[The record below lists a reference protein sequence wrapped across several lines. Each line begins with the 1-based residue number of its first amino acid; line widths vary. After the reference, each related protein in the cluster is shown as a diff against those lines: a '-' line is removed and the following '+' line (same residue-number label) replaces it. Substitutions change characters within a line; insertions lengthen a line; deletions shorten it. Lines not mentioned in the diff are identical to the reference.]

1 MFERGRAHRAIAMEL
16 RIGERHGLR
25 VLPATVGLCMG
36 LFVLAPPDLHA
47 QVKGAKPGAAADAG
61 GYPSRPIRFLVPLAP
76 GGGSDFVTRLLASRM
91 TESFNQQV
99 VVDNRPGASNI
110 IATELLARST
120 PDGHTLLMT
129 TMAHTVNPSMFSKLP
144 YDSMKSFEPV
154 ILLAA
159 APSILSAHP
168 SVPVASVKELVAL
181 AKAKPGQISYAS
193 FGIGATSHLTGELLK
208 SAAGIDLLHIPYKG
222 AGEAVGYLLS
232 GQVNLMFSSP
242 ASVVPQFKA
251 GRLKAL
257 ASTGKARLRAM
268 PDVPTF
274 AEQGYPQVNATNW
287 YGVLVVAQTP
297 KPIVARLN
305 AELARILK
313 IPEVVDRLIQVQ
325 DAEPIASSPDEFRKF
340 LIAETARWA
349 KIIQTANIKPRS

>member
-1 MFERGRAHRAIAMEL
+1 MIELGRFRGAMAAFAGCDVGGSRARSLAFGALAAAVAAIPAQA
-16 RIGERHGLR
+16 GEQPKG
-25 VLPATVGLCMG
+25 G
-36 LFVLAPPDLHA
+36 
-47 QVKGAKPGAAADAG
+47 KGAAG
-61 GYPSRPIRFLVPLAP
+61 QDVNYPTRPIRFLVPLAP
-76 GGGSDFVTRLLASRM
+76 GGGSDFITRLLASRM
-91 TESFNQQV
+91 TESFGQQV

-129 TMAHTVNPSMFSKLP
+129 TMAHTVNPAMFSKLP
-144 YDSMKSFEPV
+144 YDSLKSFDAV
-154 ILLAA
+154 TLLAE

-168 SVPVASVKELVAL
+168 SVPAASVKELVAL
-181 AKAKPGQISYAS
+181 AKAKPGQISFAS

-208 SAAGIDLLHIPYKG
+208 SAAGIDLLHVPYKG

-251 GRLKAL
+251 GKLKGL

-268 PDVPTF
+268 PDIPTF

-287 YGVLVVAQTP
+287 YGVLLAAGTP
-297 KPIVARLN
+297 RPVIARLN
-305 AELARILK
+305 GEFARILK

-325 DAEPIASSPDEFRKF
+325 DAEPIASSPQEFQKF
-340 LIAETARWA
+340 LVAETARWA
-349 KIIQTANIKPRS
+349 KVIQAANIKPRS

>member
-1 MFERGRAHRAIAMEL
+1 M
-16 RIGERHGLR
+16 
-25 VLPATVGLCMG
+25 VLT
-36 LFVLAPPDLHA
+36 LA
-47 QVKGAKPGAAADAG
+47 AG
-61 GYPSRPIRFLVPLAP
+61 GPVDAVARMLA
-76 GGGSDFVTRLLASRM
+76 ASL
-91 TESFNQQV
+91 TDQLGQQV

-129 TMAHTVNPSMFSKLP
+129 TMAHTVNPAMFSKLP
-144 YDSMKSFEPV
+144 YDSLKSFDAV
-154 ILLAA
+154 TLLAE

-168 SVPVASVKELVAL
+168 SVPAASVKELVAL
-181 AKAKPGQISYAS
+181 AKAKPGQISFAS

-208 SAAGIDLLHIPYKG
+208 SAAGIDLLHVPYKG

-251 GRLKAL
+251 GKLKGL

-268 PDVPTF
+268 PDMPTF

-287 YGVLVVAQTP
+287 YGVLAAAGTP
-297 KPIVARLN
+297 KPVIARLN
-305 AELARILK
+305 GEFARILK
-313 IPEVVDRLIQVQ
+313 IPEVVDRLTQVQ
-325 DAEPIASSPDEFRKF
+325 DAEPIASSPQELQKF
-340 LIAETARWA
+340 LVAETARWGKVVQA
-349 KIIQTANIKPRS
+349 ANIKPRS

>member
-1 MFERGRAHRAIAMEL
+1 MGQCGSMRARAASGACVL
-16 RIGERHGLR
+16 RALGL
-25 VLPATVGLCMG
+25 AAIT
-36 LFVLAPPDLHA
+36 LASASAPSYVAA
-47 QVKGAKPGAAADAG
+47 QAKGAKAAATQDG
-61 GYPSRPIRFLVPLAP
+61 GFPNRPIRFLVPLAP
-76 GGGSDFVTRLLASRM
+76 GGGSDFITRLLASRM
-91 TESFNQQV
+91 TESFGQQV

-129 TMAHTVNPSMFSKLP
+129 TMAHTVNPSMFNKLP
-144 YDSMKSFEPV
+144 YDSMKSFDAV
-154 ILLAA
+154 TLLAE

-168 SVPVASVKELVAL
+168 SVPVKSVKELVAL

-208 SAAGIDLLHIPYKG
+208 STAGIDLLHIPYKG

-251 GRLKAL
+251 GKLKAL

-268 PDVPTF
+268 PDIPTF

-287 YGVLVVAQTP
+287 YGVLVVAGTP
-297 KPIVARLN
+297 RPVIARLN
-305 AELARILK
+305 GEFARILK
-313 IPEVVDRLIQVQ
+313 IPEVVERLVSVQ
-325 DAEPIASSPDEFRKF
+325 DAEPIASSPQEFQKF
-340 LIAETARWA
+340 LVAETARWA
-349 KIIQTANIKPRS
+349 KVIRAANIKPRS

>member
-1 MFERGRAHRAIAMEL
+1 MSKGRPALEPRAKSLALPIAM
-16 RIGERHGLR
+16 GL
-25 VLPATVGLCMG
+25 
-36 LFVLAPPDLHA
+36 LAAVTASASTSASA
-47 QVKGAKPGAAADAG
+47 QAKGAKAASADG
-61 GYPSRPIRFLVPLAP
+61 GYPSHPIRFLVPLAP
-76 GGGSDFVTRLLASRM
+76 GGGSDFITRLLAQRM
-91 TESFNQQV
+91 SESFGQQV

-129 TMAHTVNPSMFSKLP
+129 TMAHTVNPSMFKKLP
-144 YDSMKSFEPV
+144 YDSLKSFDAV
-154 ILLAA
+154 TLLAE

-222 AGEAVGYLLS
+222 AGEAIGYLLS

-251 GRLKAL
+251 GKLKGL
-257 ASTGKARLRAM
+257 ASTGKSRLRAM
-268 PDVPTF
+268 PDIPTF

-287 YGVLVVAQTP
+287 YGVLVAAGTP
-297 KPIVARLN
+297 RPVITRLN
-305 AELARILK
+305 GEFARILK
-313 IPEVVDRLIQVQ
+313 IQEVLERLIQVQ
-325 DAEPIASSPDEFRKF
+325 DAEPIASSPQEFQKF
-340 LIAETARWA
+340 LVAETARWA
-349 KIIQTANIKPRS
+349 KVIQAANIKPN

>member
-1 MFERGRAHRAIAMEL
+1 MIELERRRAAIRGSASRSL
-16 RIGERHGLR
+16 KVPCAAAFATAALLAA
-25 VLPATVGLCMG
+25 LPAP
-36 LFVLAPPDLHA
+36 AHA
-47 QVKGAKPGAAADAG
+47 QAKGEKAAAPQAAG
-61 GYPSRPIRFLVPLAP
+61 FPSRPIRFLVPLAP
-76 GGGSDFVTRLLASRM
+76 GGGSDFITRLLASRM
-91 TESFNQQV
+91 TESLGQQV

-129 TMAHTVNPSMFSKLP
+129 TMAHTVNPAMFSKLP
-144 YDSMKSFEPV
+144 YDSLKSFDAV
-154 ILLAA
+154 TLLAE

-168 SVPVASVKELVAL
+168 SVPAASVKELVAL
-181 AKAKPGQISYAS
+181 AKAKPGQISFAS

-208 SAAGIDLLHIPYKG
+208 SAAGIDLLHVPYKG

-251 GRLKAL
+251 GKLKGL

-268 PDVPTF
+268 PDMPTF

-287 YGVLVVAQTP
+287 YGVLAAAGTP
-297 KPIVARLN
+297 KPVIARLN
-305 AELARILK
+305 GEFARILK
-313 IPEVVDRLIQVQ
+313 IPEVVDRLTQVQ
-325 DAEPIASSPDEFRKF
+325 DAEPIASSPQEFQKF
-340 LIAETARWA
+340 LVAETARWA
-349 KIIQTANIKPRS
+349 KVVQAANIKPRS

>member
-1 MFERGRAHRAIAMEL
+1 MIELKLLRAAPRGLESR
-16 RIGERHGLR
+16 
-25 VLPATVGLCMG
+25 
-36 LFVLAPPDLHA
+36 
-47 QVKGAKPGAAADAG
+47 GASAPGALFILVATLSATLAGAPAEVAAQGKAAKSGPQDAG
-61 GYPSRPIRFLVPLAP
+61 YPNRPIRFLVPLAP
-76 GGGSDFVTRLLASRM
+76 GGGSDFITRLLAQRM
-91 TESFNQQV
+91 TESFGQQV

-129 TMAHTVNPSMFSKLP
+129 TMAHTVNPSMFNKLP
-144 YDSMKSFEPV
+144 YDSLKSFDAV
-154 ILLAA
+154 TLLAD

-168 SVPVASVKELVAL
+168 SVPAASVKELVAL
-181 AKAKPGQISYAS
+181 AKAKPGQISFAS

-251 GRLKAL
+251 GKLKGL

-268 PDVPTF
+268 PDMPTF

-287 YGVLVVAQTP
+287 YGVLVVAGTP
-297 KPIVARLN
+297 RPVISRLN
-305 AELARILK
+305 AEFARILK
-313 IPEVVDRLIQVQ
+313 IPEVVDRLVQVQ
-325 DAEPIASSPDEFRKF
+325 DAEPIASSPQEFQKF
-340 LIAETARWA
+340 LVAETA
-349 KIIQTANIKPRS
+349 